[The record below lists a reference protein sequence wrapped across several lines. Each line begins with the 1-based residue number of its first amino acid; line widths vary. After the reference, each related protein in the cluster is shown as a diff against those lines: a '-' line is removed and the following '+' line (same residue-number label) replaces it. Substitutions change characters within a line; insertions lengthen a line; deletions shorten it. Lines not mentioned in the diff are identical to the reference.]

1 MTDPKDQDPFAV
13 LFDPRDQPEYQ
24 LFDQPPDELRR
35 LKRALGRA
43 IRQELTPLH
52 DVTCKG

>member
-13 LFDPRDQPEYQ
+13 LYDTRDQPEYQ

-35 LKRALGRA
+35 LKRALARA